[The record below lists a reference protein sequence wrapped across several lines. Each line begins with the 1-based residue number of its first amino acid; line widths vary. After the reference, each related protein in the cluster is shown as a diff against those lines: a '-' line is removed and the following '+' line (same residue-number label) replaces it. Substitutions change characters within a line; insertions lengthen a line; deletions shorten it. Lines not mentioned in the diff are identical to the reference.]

1 MSAQA
6 FGMEPM
12 PAAYKNLLGPD
23 LIDELDAAVLRS
35 TPQELAETILKIH
48 AALIQKRE
56 LVRALEALFERVVRA
71 GASEPGRIDKA
82 MSLLASDDFAFTC
95 DPGPLLP
102 GAPVKN

>member
-12 PAAYKNLLGPD
+12 PAAYRELLGPE
-23 LIDELDAAVLRS
+23 LIDELDALVIGA

-48 AALIQKRE
+48 AALLQKRE

-71 GASEPGRIDKA
+71 GASEPSRIDAA
-82 MSLLASDDFAFTC
+82 MALLARDDFSFTS
-95 DPGPLLP
+95 DSGRLP
-102 GAPVKN
+102 GAPLKN